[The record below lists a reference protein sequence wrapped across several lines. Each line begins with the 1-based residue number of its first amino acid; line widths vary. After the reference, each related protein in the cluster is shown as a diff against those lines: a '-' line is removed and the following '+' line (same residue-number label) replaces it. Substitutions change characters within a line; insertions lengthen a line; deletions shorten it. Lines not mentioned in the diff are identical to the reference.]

1 MPKWNLILGGSSGM
15 GSLRIRPCFPSAFVI
30 LSRADETLEA
40 RKRPSREV
48 AEKATK
54 EIGSLFMGKKRK
66 MRGSRTEQEN
76 YSRKWERPNRE
87 EEEEEEEG
95 RVQKRMGSV

>member
-1 MPKWNLILGGSSGM
+1 MIVNG
-15 GSLRIRPCFPSAFVI
+15 FY
-30 LSRADETLEA
+30 
-40 RKRPSREV
+40 SREV

-87 EEEEEEEG
+87 KKKKMEQSKREWGLCDWGNEE
-95 RVQKRMGSV
+95 